1 MEREFYM
8 YSYLLFIEVW
18 YMNSDKRIINVVGNM
33 GGLWTTKSSISWEV
47 LKNEKEEKKDS
58 FKRSEQS
65 SFTNH
70 RQQLLTL
77 QVAFITTI
85 TKKKKQSMTLM
96 S

>member
-8 YSYLLFIEVW
+8 YSYLLFVEVW

-33 GGLWTTKSSISWEV
+33 GGFKSSISWEV

-70 RQQLLTL
+70 RQQLLML

-85 TKKKKQSMTLM
+85 AQKKKQSMTLM

>member
-1 MEREFYM
+1 
-8 YSYLLFIEVW
+8 
-18 YMNSDKRIINVVGNM
+18 MNSDKRIINVVGNM

-85 TKKKKQSMTLM
+85 AKKNNQWL
-96 S
+96 

>member
-8 YSYLLFIEVW
+8 YSYLLFVEVW

-85 TKKKKQSMTLM
+85 AKKNSQWL
-96 S
+96 